1 MKMNCFHFS
10 NGEKSTSGSRKSRS
24 TRSNSTRS
32 SDRDRRRW
40 ESDSNSSLDM
50 FAFSGR
56 SSRFPS
62 LSQRPNNVKV
72 FTFKEL
78 KNATNNFSHAL
89 MIGEGG
95 FGCVY
100 RGTIRSPK
108 DPSTSFDVAIKRLN
122 RGGNQGH
129 KEWITEVD
137 VLGVADHPNL
147 VKLIGCCAE
156 NDERGIQRLLVY
168 EYMPNRSVEDHLS
181 LRFATTLS
189 WSTRLRI
196 ALDAARG
203 LTYLHE
209 EGEFQII
216 FRDLKTSNIL
226 LDENWNAKLSDF
238 GLAREGPVDES
249 DHVSTVVVGTMGYAA
264 PEYIETGRL
273 TTKSDIWTYGIVLYE
288 LITGRK
294 PMDRNRPKKEQNL
307 LEWLKPYTSD
317 VKKFHMIVD
326 PRIQAEYSLEQAM
339 ELAAVAKKCLV
350 RSSKLRPKMSEVLE
364 MVERIVRGK
373 EIGTLPC
380 VLNPGHEVKC
390 RGEEESVRKDLK
402 RDVSSSRID
411 ESRWFLWRPKLLR
424 AQWLSKCQWKC
435 ENLPSPKQ
443 CQTCS

>member
-10 NGEKSTSGSRKSRS
+10 NGEKSPSWSRKSRS

-32 SDRDRRRW
+32 SDRDRRRC
-40 ESDSNSSLDM
+40 ESDSNTLLDM

-62 LSQRPNNVKV
+62 LSHRPNNLKV

-78 KNATNNFSHAL
+78 KNATNNFSRAL

-100 RGTIRSPK
+100 RGTIHSPK

-122 RGGNQGH
+122 RGGLQGH

-137 VLGVADHPNL
+137 VLGVAEHPNL

-181 LRFATTLS
+181 VRFATTLS
-189 WSTRLRI
+189 WPTRLGI
-196 ALDAARG
+196 ALDTARG

-209 EGEFQII
+209 EGEFQVI
-216 FRDLKTSNIL
+216 
-226 LDENWNAKLSDF
+226 
-238 GLAREGPVDES
+238 
-249 DHVSTVVVGTMGYAA
+249 GTMGYAA
-264 PEYIETGRL
+264 PEYIQTGRL
-273 TTKSDIWTYGIVLYE
+273 TAKSDIWAYGIVLYE

-294 PMDRNRPKKEQNL
+294 PMDQNRPKKEQNL
-307 LEWLKPYTSD
+307 LEWLKPYTAD
-317 VKKFHMIVD
+317 VKKFHTIVD

-339 ELAAVAKKCLV
+339 ELASIANKCLA

-364 MVERIVRGK
+364 MVERIVRGM
-373 EIGTLPC
+373 EIGTHPFDS
-380 VLNPGHEVKC
+380 NPGHKVQYC
-390 RGEEESVRKDLK
+390 REESERKDLK
-402 RDVSSSRID
+402 RQVSSSKVD
-411 ESRWFLWRPKLLR
+411 EGRWFMWRPKLLR
-424 AQWLSKCQWKC
+424 AQ
-435 ENLPSPKQ
+435 
-443 CQTCS
+443 